1 MFLKKYRYTVRLT
14 IKDKSYLTTAYFDS
28 GNTLKIKDTPV
39 VFLTNELKDKDEN
52 YEKMIVKGIGE
63 GKSEY
68 HKGKIL
74 FNNNEKD
81 VYFAYVNK
89 KSFNGCKC
97 LLNVYLL
104 G

>member
-1 MFLKKYRYTVRLT
+1 MIGRIIKNMRLT
-14 IKDKSYLTTAYFDS
+14 AKLSQKELGNKLNMADTTVSSYERENSQPDFNTIIKIAKICDFEILFKDK
-28 GNTLKIKDTPV
+28 
-39 VFLTNELKDKDEN
+39 
-52 YEKMIVKGIGE
+52 
-63 GKSEY
+63 
-68 HKGKIL
+68 
-74 FNNNEKD
+74 EKD